1 VGLPKGRAR
10 ARNKIEGDDVLDAID
25 RLFSTKPRLATLLAA
40 GLTVALGIVLNV
52 EEVFAAGLLLA
63 LLVCVS
69 FVRKAFRAP
78 PR

>member
-1 VGLPKGRAR
+1 MGLPKGRAR

-52 EEVFAAGLLLA
+52 EEVFAAGVLLA
-63 LLVCVS
+63 FLVCVS
-69 FVRKAFRAP
+69 LVRKAFRSP